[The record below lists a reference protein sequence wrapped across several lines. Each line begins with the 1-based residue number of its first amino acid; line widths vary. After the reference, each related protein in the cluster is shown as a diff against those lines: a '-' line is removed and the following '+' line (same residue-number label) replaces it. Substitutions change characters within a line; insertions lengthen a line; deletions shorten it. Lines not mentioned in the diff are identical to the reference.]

1 MQPEIQW
8 TIVINFSKLRIKG
21 IKWSYFSE
29 HTRALKGHVINRK
42 TQLANYQSY
51 KAKFVRNFEGLK
63 FV

>member
-21 IKWSYFSE
+21 IKWSYFSG
-29 HTRALKGHVINRK
+29 HTRALKRHVINRK
-42 TQLANYQSY
+42 TQLTNYQSY

>member
-21 IKWSYFSE
+21 IKWSYFSG
-29 HTRALKGHVINRK
+29 HTRALKRDVINHE
-42 TQLANYQSY
+42 TQLFVYQSC
-51 KAKFVRNFEGLK
+51 KVEFVRNFEGLK

>member
-21 IKWSYFSE
+21 IKWSYFSG
-29 HTRALKGHVINRK
+29 HTRALKRHVINRK

-51 KAKFVRNFEGLK
+51 
-63 FV
+63 